1 MSIWIT
7 VVQLRRIGQVSTR
20 SAVVVVAVDSS
31 TACTSTST
39 STSTGTGTSMEE
51 RAAGHGC
58 RHFGKG
64 QFCLR
69 HSESRCIGISNRSQ
83 SHTDPHVVIVVVVVV
98 ISEDDTVF
106 LGGDATTPSGS
117 AFASA
122 AGTRGHADADAD
134 AQSPCLPT
142 RWVVVG
148 NKEGLRWPQLASLHV
163 LL

>member
-7 VVQLRRIGQVSTR
+7 VVQLRRIGQVSIR

-31 TACTSTST
+31 TTCTSTST
-39 STSTGTGTSMEE
+39 STSTGTSMEE

-69 HSESRCIGISNRSQ
+69 HSESRCIGISNRLQ

-148 NKEGLRWPQLASLHV
+148 NKEVLRRPQLACIV
-163 LL
+163 LR

>member
-1 MSIWIT
+1 
-7 VVQLRRIGQVSTR
+7 
-20 SAVVVVAVDSS
+20 
-31 TACTSTST
+31 
-39 STSTGTGTSMEE
+39 MEE

-69 HSESRCIGISNRSQ
+69 HSESRCIGISNRLQ
-83 SHTDPHVVIVVVVVV
+83 SHTDPHVVIVNVVVDVVVVV
-98 ISEDDTVF
+98 VTADDAVF

-122 AGTRGHADADAD
+122 AARTRGHADADAD